1 MGGVSFR
8 LEQQTDYPWSG
19 TLRLS
24 IYPERRAPPPLE
36 REWEAGDLVEL
47 TFPIPVRK
55 VVSDT
60 RVAENRGKAALQRG
74 PLVYCVEGRDAAAWP
89 VEMGQEDSLQMRWE
103 PGLLRGLMAVNGP
116 KFMAIPYYA
125 WKNRGAGTMQVW
137 LQDASC

>member
-1 MGGVSFR
+1 
-8 LEQQTDYPWSG
+8 
-19 TLRLS
+19 
-24 IYPERRAPPPLE
+24 LE

-55 VVSDT
+55 VVCDT